1 MLTVQIHKGKYDEIQ
16 IYDGKNMIRQL
27 PLVPGKQ
34 YIVNSIVGQRN
45 KKNGKIVIFQE
56 LTSISNK
63 PIAKVMYVDTKRPGK
78 INLEDLDH
86 LPAKLSAAKDA
97 IKLSGEPS
105 KEELYKEFLPSFQL
119 YIDLLILIDTRKNDK
134 GIAEI
139 SQKTISDHLQI
150 SPSNVSKKIKQLVRY
165 GAIEQL
171 KPGVYK
177 LINCS
182 IWYTPYRVVHK
193 LIRLLEEQPE
203 LKESSYKEHAAVLDV
218 SIQDIFQ
225 AWSYIDLIERYS
237 QGE

>member
-16 IYDGKNMIRQL
+16 IYDGKNIIRQL

-45 KKNGKIVIFQE
+45 KKNGRIVVFQE
-56 LTSISNK
+56 LISISNK
-63 PIAKVMYVDTKRPGK
+63 PIVKVMYVDTKRPGK
-78 INLEDLDH
+78 VNIEDLDH
-86 LPAKLSAAKDA
+86 LPAEPLAAKGA
-97 IKLSGEPS
+97 IQLSGEPR
-105 KEELYKEFLPSFQL
+105 KGELYEEFLPSFQL
-119 YIDLLILIDTRKNDK
+119 HLELLNLIDTRKDDNA
-134 GIAEI
+134 IAVI
-139 SQKTISDHLQI
+139 SQKAIADHLHI

-203 LKESSYKEHAAVLDV
+203 LKESSYKEQAAELDV

-225 AWSYIDLIERYS
+225 AWSYID
-237 QGE
+237 